1 MQLYEQALVRLGSS
15 TGGQLYRR
23 TALRAGRC
31 TGGQPYGRAAIP
43 LDLLAVRIA
52 AQVFFAEDR
61 NRPVHAVDKP
71 DPCLSLVDVQAVEPH
86 VLVAV
91 TAWAWRLDRAGH
103 LAVGETLILLTPLQ
117 HPY

>member
-1 MQLYEQALVRLGSS
+1 M
-15 TGGQLYRR
+15 GGQLYGWA
-23 TALRAGRC
+23 ALWAGIE
-31 TGGQPYGRAAIP
+31 QAAIP

-91 TAWAWRLDRAGH
+91 AAWAWRLDRAGH